1 MANLVSMWIKMSG
14 NSAAKAAFSEVAHN
28 LEKMREQYEYG
39 DAWVVGKV
47 LFGVEEMLRD
57 DDRLGGGASWVFVEE
72 ADSLQIHLTC
82 GWRPAFGVGE
92 EIFRMIVQHDSNARL
107 YATFQDEMPNFCG
120 GAAYGLVDGEVFR
133 TDQFEVLEDVD
144 VLFESQYQAL
154 DPDEADKYITWD
166 DVSEKTDLC
175 MEEAI
180 ELLDA
185 RVKKDFSQLY

>member
-1 MANLVSMWIKMSG
+1 MSG
-14 NSAAKAAFSEVAHN
+14 NSEAEEAFSEVAHK
-28 LEKMREQYEYG
+28 LEKTRKEYEYG
-39 DAWVVGKV
+39 DTWVVGKV
-47 LFGVEEMLRD
+47 LFGVEEMPRD

-82 GWRPAFGVGE
+82 GWRPAFGIGE
-92 EIFRMIVQHDSNARL
+92 EIFRIIVNHDSNARL
-107 YATFQDEMPNFCG
+107 YATFADEMPNFCG
-120 GAAYGLVDGEVFR
+120 GAAYGLLDGEVFR

-144 VLFESQYQAL
+144 VLFDEEYQSL
-154 DPDEADKYITWD
+154 DPEKKDMYITWE

-185 RVKKDFSQLY
+185 RVKQDFSELY